1 VEEDGKQLGIMPLQ
15 QALQIAQ
22 ERGFDLVA
30 VAPTAVPPVCRILDY
45 GRYKYEQTKKDR
57 KARQGQKA
65 TLLKQVRFRPR
76 IDAHDLQVKMEK
88 VKDLL
93 DEGNKVKISV
103 RFRGREI
110 IYPDQGWKVL
120 HKVAED
126 LKEIASES
134 NPVNDNRNISLMLTP
149 IAARKPKEA
158 KVDAKT

>member
-1 VEEDGKQLGIMPLQ
+1 MGEDGKQLGVMPLQ
-15 QALQIAQ
+15 QALQVAQ
-22 ERGFDLVA
+22 EQGFDLVA
-30 VAPTAVPPVCRILDY
+30 VAPAAVPPVCRILDY

-76 IDAHDLQVKMEK
+76 IDEHDLQVKMEK
-88 VKDLL
+88 VKELL
-93 DEGNKVKISV
+93 DEGNKVKITV

-126 LKEIASES
+126 LKEIAAEG
-134 NPVNDNRNISLMLTP
+134 NPVNDNRNISLLLTP
-149 IAARKPKEA
+149 ISAKKPGGA
-158 KVDAKT
+158 KVDAKN